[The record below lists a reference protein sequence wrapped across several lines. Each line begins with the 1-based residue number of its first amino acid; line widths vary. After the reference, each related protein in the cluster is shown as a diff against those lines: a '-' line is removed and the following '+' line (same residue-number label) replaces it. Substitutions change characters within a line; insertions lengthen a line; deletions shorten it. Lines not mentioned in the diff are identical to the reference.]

1 MSCPRLEANWETEA
15 VKNQSNVAQLKKLT
29 IAIKAE

>member
-1 MSCPRLEANWETEA
+1 LSHLRLEANWETEG
-15 VKNQSNVAQLKKLT
+15 VKKSTKRRLSEELT